1 MKLQPLVSKHRN
13 IYPATSLWLL
23 IAFSS
28 SAFAQVTPRA
38 GEWEMT
44 TDMQGLPSG
53 KSTATQK
60 VCMTAE
66 KMGDAPEQSLLEAAP
81 SPKDV
86 PEKGGP
92 KCTYSDF
99 VRDGAKSS
107 WLLNCEGPL
116 GSMKGNGG
124 GKVETEYVELTN
136 IFDMKTPLGNRQMQR
151 RVTARRLGECS

>member
-1 MKLQPLVSKHRN
+1 MTLQLFVSKHRN
-13 IYPATSLWLL
+13 ICLTSSLWLL
-23 IAFSS
+23 IASS
-28 SAFAQVTPRA
+28 SPAFAQVTPRA

-44 TDMQGLPSG
+44 SDMQGLPSG

-66 KMGDAPEQSLLEAAP
+66 KIGDAPERSLFEAAP
-81 SPKDV
+81 SPKDA

-107 WLLNCEGPL
+107 WLLTCEGPF
-116 GSMKGNGG
+116 GSMKGSGG
-124 GKVETEYVELTN
+124 GKVESEYAELTN
-136 IFDMKTPLGNRQMQR
+136 TFDMKTPLGNRQMQR
-151 RVTARRLGECS
+151 RVTARRLGECP